1 MSREKHV
8 VVVGYDGSPASR
20 VAVVDAVRRAGP
32 TGCVYVVHAYR
43 VPADYWGT
51 GYYQEMLDH
60 MAYEGRELMERLP
73 QEIEALADVEWY
85 PEIVAAPPA
94 KAIADVATTRE
105 ADEIIVGSRGH
116 GRARALLGSVSHE
129 LIHLAHCPVTVI
141 PERAVADLAVAPEE
155 EAASV

>member
-1 MSREKHV
+1 MSHEKHV

-20 VAVVDAVRRAGP
+20 AAVVHAVGRAGRS
-32 TGCVYVVHAYR
+32 GCVYVVHSYR

-60 MAYEGRELMERLP
+60 VAREGHELMERLP
-73 QEIEALADVEWY
+73 HDIEVLADVEWY
-85 PEIVAAPPA
+85 PEIVGAIPA
-94 KAIADVATTRE
+94 KAIADVAATRQ
-105 ADEIIVGSRGH
+105 ADEIVVGSRGY

-141 PERAVADLAVAPEE
+141 PERAVEAVPTPAAA
-155 EAASV
+155 EATAA